1 MSTPDNTCQTMGR
14 EERASF
20 IFSHIAIFIIFVW
33 FGALKVLGLS
43 PATPLVTALFDQTL
57 AFLPLSPDL
66 FVRLFGG
73 FEVLIGICFIMPRL
87 QTLGLILLIP
97 HMMTTILPMFL
108 LPDIA
113 WHGILTP
120 TLEGQYIIKNVV
132 IIALATSIYVDS
144 KKRYVS
150 NTE

>member
-1 MSTPDNTCQTMGR
+1 MGR

-20 IFSHIAIFIIFVW
+20 VFSHIAIFIIFVW

-43 PATPLVTALFDQTL
+43 PATPLVTALFEETL
-57 AFLPLSPDL
+57 SFLPLSPDL

-73 FEVLIGICFIMPRL
+73 FEVLIGLCFVIPRL
-87 QTLGLILLIP
+87 HRLGLVLLIP
-97 HMMTTILPMFL
+97 HMLTTILPLFL
-108 LPDIA
+108 LTDTA
-113 WHGILTP
+113 WTAILTP

-144 KKRYVS
+144 KKRYIP
-150 NTE
+150 NMK